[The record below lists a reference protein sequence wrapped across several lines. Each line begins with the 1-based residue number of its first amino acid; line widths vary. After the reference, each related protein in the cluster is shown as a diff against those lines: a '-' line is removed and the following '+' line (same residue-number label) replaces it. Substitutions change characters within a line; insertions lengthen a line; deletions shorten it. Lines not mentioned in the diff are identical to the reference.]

1 MVVVDFY
8 RVSRIIATVPAHP
21 ASAATAI
28 REGSVMGRISIGTN
42 VFVYPNPVA
51 LLGAMVEGKVNFMA
65 LGWVSRVNA
74 DPPWIGVGVY
84 RGHHTAKGIRET
96 GTFSVNVPS
105 ADLMEAVDYCGL
117 VSGSK
122 TDKSGVFECFFG
134 ELKTAPLIAACPL
147 CLECRLVQTVELP
160 TNDWFI
166 GEIVSAWAEETCLT
180 GGKPDIRKINP
191 LLLTMPDNRY
201 WTVGPEAGKAWSA
214 GAERVKEQK
223 KSV

>member
-1 MVVVDFY
+1 
-8 RVSRIIATVPAHP
+8 
-21 ASAATAI
+21 
-28 REGSVMGRISIGTN
+28 MGKISIGTN
-42 VFVYPNPVA
+42 VFVYPNPVT
-51 LLGAMVEGKVNFMA
+51 LLGSMAEGRVNFMA

-122 TDKSGVFECFFG
+122 TDKSGTFECFFG
-134 ELKTAPLIAACPL
+134 DLKTAPLIAACPL

-160 TNDWFI
+160 SNDWFI
-166 GEIVSAWAEETCLT
+166 GEIVSAWAEEECLT
-180 GGKPDIRKINP
+180 DGKPDIRKINP

-214 GAERVKEQK
+214 GAKRVKEQRENA
-223 KSV
+223 